1 MTQPF
6 APGGNEKLA
15 ATIAGTVDAGS
26 GSATEG
32 PDADEK
38 DIGLASQW
46 TLMWL
51 AFKKHKLA
59 LVCGW
64 ITLLIYLIAIF
75 APFLAPYSGSSHN
88 SDYTYAPPQMIQFFD
103 DGDFR
108 PHVHGYT
115 MEQDPE
121 TLALS
126 FAIDEEQTIPVGF
139 FVQGDEYELFGFIP
153 WDRHLI
159 GPLDYDGP
167 PMYLLGA
174 DANGRDVLSR
184 IIHGTTIS
192 MSIGLIGVLMSL
204 FLGVVIGGIS
214 GYVGGRLDNLI
225 QRIIELIISIPTIP
239 LWMALFAAV
248 PDSWGPLQRYFA
260 LTVVLSIVGW
270 TGMAREVRGKFFAV
284 RNEDY
289 VTAAIADGAGGSRV
303 IFRHMLPS
311 FTSHII
317 ANLSISIPTMILA
330 ETALSFIGLGL
341 QPPTVSW
348 GVLLQEAQNIRAVS
362 TAPWILIPGI
372 PVVITVLVM
381 NFFGDGLRDAAD
393 PYKN

>member
-6 APGGNEKLA
+6 SPGGESKLPA
-15 ATIAGTVDAGS
+15 PATTAQETDR
-26 GSATEG
+26 
-32 PDADEK
+32 PDTDTPDVA
-38 DIGLASQW
+38 LASQW
-46 TLMWL
+46 KLIWWG
-51 AFKKHKLA
+51 FKRHKLA
-59 LVCGW
+59 MFCGG
-64 ITLLIYLIAIF
+64 ITLLIYLVAVF
-75 APFLAPYSGSSHN
+75 APFLAPYSGTYHN
-88 SDYTYAPPQMIQFFD
+88 SDYTYAPPQTVQLFD
-103 DGDFR
+103 EGSFS
-108 PHVHGYT
+108 PHVHGYSL
-115 MEQDPE
+115 EQDPD
-121 TLALS
+121 TLALT
-126 FAIDEEQTIPVGF
+126 FELDEEQHVPIGM
-139 FVQGDEYELFGFIP
+139 FVRGEEYELLGFIP

-159 GPLDYDGP
+159 GPVDADGP
-167 PMYLLGA
+167 PMYLMGA

-192 MSIGLIGVLMSL
+192 MSIGLVGVLLSL
-204 FLGVVIGGIS
+204 GLGVVLGGIS
-214 GYVGGRLDNLI
+214 GYFGGRIDNAI
-225 QRIIELIISIPTIP
+225 QRLIELIMSIPTIP

-248 PDSWGPLQRYFA
+248 PDSWSPVQRYFA
-260 LTVVLSIVGW
+260 LTVVISLVGW
-270 TGMAREVRGKFFAV
+270 VGMAREVRGKFFAV

-289 VTAAIADGAGGSRV
+289 VTAAIADGAGGGRV
-303 IFRHMLPS
+303 MFRHMLPS

-317 ANLSISIPTMILA
+317 ANLSLSIPTIILA

-372 PVVITVLVM
+372 PVVVTVLAM